1 MRKGLLSFIIY
12 TILFGG
18 FGILTLI
25 TKLQLDAMNGT
36 EGFNG
41 LGLALGFVIYLICT
55 IALAV
60 PFVLKLIHVISGWGF
75 FGFLSVL
82 ADLALIALLVY
93 SIFSGITIDMVVIVI
108 GLVAA
113 LVVAL
118 CSDIAALK
126 R

>member
-25 TKLQLDAMNGT
+25 TKLQLDAAEGT
-36 EGFNG
+36 DGF
-41 LGLALGFVIYLICT
+41 GLAIGFVIFLFGT
-55 IALAV
+55 IVFAV
-60 PFVLKLIHVISGWGF
+60 PFVLKLIHIISGWGF

-82 ADLALIALLVY
+82 ADIALIGFLVY
-93 SIFSGITIDMVVIVI
+93 SMFSGSGIDVYAIII
-108 GLVAA
+108 GLIAA

-118 CSDIAALK
+118 CADIASLK

>member
-1 MRKGLLSFIIY
+1 MRKGLLSFIIH

-25 TKLQLDAMNGT
+25 TKLQLDAIDAD
-36 EGFNG
+36 GFNG
-41 LGLALGFVIYLICT
+41 LGLALGLVIYLICT

-75 FGFLSVL
+75 FGFLCVL
-82 ADLALIALLVY
+82 ADIALIGLLVY
-93 SIFSGITIDMVVIVI
+93 SIFSGVTIDMLIIII

-118 CSDIAALK
+118 CSDIASL
-126 R
+126 